1 MNVSFPSGMTCPTCH
16 PADINMKLHSLI
28 PFSKSLK
35 KTLWV
40 SYSFIIVVMILPTV
54 YFSIVSSQHTHQYDT
69 IITNVSR
76 ANRLNQIVKIDISNE
91 IWDIVA
97 GKKAFSSGRQYEII
111 KNINDT
117 ITQMME
123 TTLDENNRQVLVV
136 SARTL
141 RTLERYVDQ
150 LGTQILQNASVADN
164 EKVLEDIRGVCS
176 LLYDILQ
183 DFIVS
188 EIESAAITNEHIKT
202 ANRNAMT
209 FLIIIIITV
218 SVFALYAFIFILN
231 AIRRPIRDMQDLST
245 RIAQGDL
252 EARTELAPI
261 EELEGLSDNL
271 NQMAGKIQ
279 DLIDQNTL
287 EQKNL
292 QKAEMKTLQAQ
303 ITPHFLYNTFDTI
316 IWLAES
322 EEYEKV
328 IEITRA
334 FSDYFRISLSKGH
347 EWITF
352 ENEFQHVQNYLKIQ
366 KIRYR
371 DILDYTLDF
380 DDSLKSS
387 RVLKLIFQPLVE
399 NAIYHGI
406 KNKRGKGLISVSAH
420 RIEKNGQYYAECCV
434 EDNGIGF
441 TPERLQQ
448 VLLELHKTG
457 DNETLTATYGLYNVN
472 KRLTLYYD
480 STVKL
485 YIESELRKGSKVL
498 FTIPLKEI

>member
-1 MNVSFPSGMTCPTCH
+1 MKTNSSPFVSAS
-16 PADINMKLHSLI
+16 I
-28 PFSKSLK
+28 K
-35 KTLWV
+35 KNLQL
-40 SYSFIIVVMILPTV
+40 SYIIIIILMILPTI
-54 YFSIVSSQHTHQYDT
+54 YYTIASTQHSNQYDR

-97 GKKAFSSGRQYEII
+97 GKTSFKTGNQYVIL
-111 KNINDT
+111 NTINDG
-117 ITQMME
+117 ISQMMD
-123 TTLDENNRQVLVV
+123 TTQDENNQKLLEVASR
-136 SARTL
+136 AL
-141 RTLERYVDQ
+141 RTLEKYVDQ
-150 LGTQILQNASVADN
+150 LGNQIASNAPVDQN
-164 EKVLEDIRGVCS
+164 EQVLEDIRGVAS
-176 LLYDILQ
+176 LIYDILQ
-183 DFIVS
+183 DFIVA
-188 EIESAAITNEHIKT
+188 EIESAAVTNEHLTT
-202 ANRNAMT
+202 ASRNLT
-209 FLIIIIITV
+209 FFQISIIIMITLMAIYTLITI
-218 SVFALYAFIFILN
+218 SN
-231 AIRRPIRDMQDLST
+231 AISNPIQQMENMST
-245 RIAQGDL
+245 RIAEGDL
-252 EARTELAPI
+252 NARVELPHVQ
-261 EELEGLSDNL
+261 ELDNLTRNL

-279 DLIDQNTL
+279 DLIDQNTQ

-334 FSDYFRISLSKGH
+334 FPDYFRISLSKGH

-380 DDSLKSS
+380 DESLKAS
-387 RVLKLIFQPLVE
+387 RVLKLILQPLVE

-406 KNKRGKGLISVSAH
+406 KNKRGRGMITVTARK
-420 RIEKNGQYYAECCV
+420 IEKDSIPCAWCCV
-434 EDNGIGF
+434 EDNGMGF

-448 VLLELHKTG
+448 VLEEMQKTE
-457 DNETLTATYGLYNVN
+457 DNENLSATYGLYNVN

-480 STVKL
+480 TSVAL
-485 YIESELRKGSKVL
+485 SIESEFRKGSKVS
-498 FTIPLKEI
+498 FTIPLKEM

>member
-1 MNVSFPSGMTCPTCH
+1 M
-16 PADINMKLHSLI
+16 
-28 PFSKSLK
+28 
-35 KTLWV
+35 
-40 SYSFIIVVMILPTV
+40 
-54 YFSIVSSQHTHQYDT
+54 

-76 ANRLNQIVKIDISNE
+76 ANRLNQIVKADISNE

-97 GKKAFSSGRQYEII
+97 GKKAFSSGRQYEIL
-111 KNINDT
+111 DT
-117 ITQMME
+117 ITKTINEMMD
-123 TTLDENNRQVLVV
+123 TTQDENNRQVLIV
-136 SARTL
+136 ATRTL

-150 LGTQILQNASVADN
+150 LGRQIISNSSVAEN
-164 EKVLEDIRGVCS
+164 ETVLEDIRGICS

-183 DFIVS
+183 DFIVT
-188 EIESAAITNEHIKT
+188 EIESAAITNERIKN

-209 FLIIIIITV
+209 FLISTLV
-218 SVFALYAFIFILN
+218 MVTFFALYTFIFILN

-261 EELEGLSDNL
+261 EELKGLSDNL
-271 NQMAGKIQ
+271 NQMAGEIQ
-279 DLIDQNTL
+279 NLIDQNTQ

-352 ENEFQHVQNYLKIQ
+352 ENEFHHVQNYLKIQ

-380 DDSLKSS
+380 DESLKTS
-387 RVLKLIFQPLVE
+387 RVLKLILQPLVE

-406 KNKRGKGLISVSAH
+406 KNKRGRGMITVTARKV
-420 RIEKNGQYYAECCV
+420 EKDEIPCAWCCV
-434 EDNGIGF
+434 EDNGMGF

-448 VLLELHKTG
+448 VLEELSKTE
-457 DNETLTATYGLYNVN
+457 DNETLSATYGLYNVN

-480 STVKL
+480 TSVTL
-485 YIESELRKGSKVL
+485 SIESEFRKGSKVS
-498 FTIPLKEI
+498 FTIPLKEM